1 MSARPPSA
9 LGSFVDLYF
18 RAIKALLAL
27 LMAAMVVLVFGNVVM
42 RYVFNSGIA
51 VSEELSRWLF
61 VWMVFLGAIVGLREH
76 AHLGGDSFVKMLS
89 PCGRKICY
97 ALSHTLMLY
106 ASVLLAEGAWKQTVL
121 NWDTTAPAS
130 GLSVG
135 LFYAAGLVFGI
146 AAIPILLHDLYR
158 LLSGRISADD
168 LIAVRDSEEPV
179 QATPAHVAHGSERR

>member
-1 MSARPPSA
+1 MSARPSSTIGG
-9 LGSFVDLYF
+9 LVDLYF

-27 LMAAMVVLVFGNVVM
+27 LMVAMVALVFGNVVM

-51 VSEELSRWLF
+51 ISEELSRWLF
-61 VWMVFLGAIVGLREH
+61 VWMVFLGAIIGLREH
-76 AHLGGDSFVKMLS
+76 AHLGVDSFVKML
-89 PCGRKICY
+89 PPVGRKICY
-97 ALSHTLMLY
+97 ALSHALMLY

-158 LLSGRISADD
+158 LLSGRISAHD
-168 LIAVRDSEEPV
+168 LIAVSESEELV
-179 QATPAHVAHGSERR
+179 QATPAHANGNERR

>member
-1 MSARPPSA
+1 MGG
-9 LGSFVDLYF
+9 LVDLYF

-27 LMAAMVVLVFGNVVM
+27 LMVAMVALVFGNVVM

-51 VSEELSRWLF
+51 ISEELSRWLF
-61 VWMVFLGAIVGLREH
+61 VWMVFLGAIIGLREH
-76 AHLGGDSFVKMLS
+76 AHLGVDSFVKIL
-89 PCGRKICY
+89 PPVGRKICY
-97 ALSHTLMLY
+97 ALSHALMLY

-158 LLSGRISADD
+158 LLSGRISAHD
-168 LIAVRDSEEPV
+168 LIAVSESEELV
-179 QATPAHVAHGSERR
+179 QATPAHANGNERR

>member
-1 MSARPPSA
+1 MSARPSSA
-9 LGSFVDLYF
+9 IGGLVDLYF

-76 AHLGGDSFVKMLS
+76 AHLGVDSFVKMLPPS
-89 PCGRKICY
+89 GRKICY
-97 ALSHTLMLY
+97 ALSHALMLY
-106 ASVLLAEGAWKQTVL
+106 ASILLTEGSWKQAVL

-135 LFYAAGLVFGI
+135 LFYAAGLVFGL
-146 AAIPILLHDLYR
+146 AATPILLHDLYR
-158 LLSGRISADD
+158 LLTGQIASDD
-168 LIAVRDSEEPV
+168 LIAISESEELAP
-179 QATPAHVAHGSERR
+179 ASPAHATGSERR